1 MTEPD
6 DFEAYVRA
14 RSPALLRSAYL
25 LTGDEHLAEDLVQ
38 DALWRTHRAWTRV
51 RHTSPDAYTRK
62 VMYHLNISWWRQRRT
77 VEVSTATLPELPDRQ
92 AEPDTNIALQRA
104 LLQLTPKQRAVIVL
118 RFYEDLTESATAEVL
133 GVTLGTVK
141 SQCAKALSR
150 LRVHA
155 VDLQETP
162 R

>member
-1 MTEPD
+1 MTEPA

-14 RSPALLRSAYL
+14 RSPALLRSAFL

-51 RHTSPDAYTRK
+51 CHTSPDAYTRK
-62 VMYHLNISWWRQRRT
+62 VMYHLNISWWRQRRG
-77 VEVSTATLPELPDRQ
+77 VEVSTAMPPERPDRQ
-92 AEPDTNIALQRA
+92 VELDTSVALQRA
-104 LLQLTPKQRAVIVL
+104 LMQLTPKQRAVIVL

-133 GVTLGTVK
+133 GVTVGTVK

-150 LRVHA
+150 LRAHA

>member
-38 DALWRTHRAWTRV
+38 DALWRTHRAWKRL
-51 RHTSPDAYTRK
+51 RHSNPDAYTRK
-62 VMYHLNISWWRQRRT
+62 VMYHLNISWWRRRRPP
-77 VEVSTATLPELPDRQ
+77 EVSTARPPER
-92 AEPDTNIALQRA
+92 AEREMEVDTNLVLRDVLQ
-104 LLQLTPKQRAVIVL
+104 QLTPKQRAVIVL

-133 GVTLGTVK
+133 GVAVGTVK
-141 SQCAKALSR
+141 SQCAKALAR
-150 LRVHA
+150 LRVHT
-155 VDLQETP
+155 VDLQETS